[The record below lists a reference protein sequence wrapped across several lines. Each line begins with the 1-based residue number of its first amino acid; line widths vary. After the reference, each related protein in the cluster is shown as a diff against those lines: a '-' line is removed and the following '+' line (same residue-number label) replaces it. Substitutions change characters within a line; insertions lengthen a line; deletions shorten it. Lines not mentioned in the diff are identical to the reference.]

1 MCSLRPLNL
10 ETTAYA
16 VSAASPAV
24 PLTPAGT
31 SSPGLSGA
39 LVCPRISHGF
49 FRLSKPQPEL
59 SLSCKACTSFQSLD
73 PQERHR
79 HPSGRNPLFLQPH
92 LPAASRNRHFHLS
105 LFFCLFF
112 LFSIFGCPAACRV
125 PGSGIRSEPQSRP
138 KPKLRQCR
146 ILNPLC
152 GARDGKMHPRLPR
165 HCG

>member
-1 MCSLRPLNL
+1 M
-10 ETTAYA
+10 
-16 VSAASPAV
+16 

-105 LFFCLFF
+105 LFFGLFF

-125 PGSGIRSEPQSRP
+125 PQASAEVATYTAAMAIYCSSANAGSLTHCQAGHQITSHSVPQTP
-138 KPKLRQCR
+138 M
-146 ILNPLC
+146 IPLPHSGTAHIALFC
-152 GARDGKMHPRLPR
+152 Y
-165 HCG
+165 C